1 MTNFLGNRNVFIA
14 AAAAAFLTV
23 AGCSNQPEQAQKQ
36 PTPARKAAP
45 AKPAAAAKAAPAK
58 PAATA
63 SAKTASAKP
72 TAKPVKASSKTPAA
86 KPASASSKV
95 APATNLVTVPKGTAL
110 SATLGTTLASNK
122 NKAGD
127 SFTATLRSS
136 VKVDGK
142 TVIPKGAKLTGHVI
156 TAKKKAPAELTVAL
170 SSVEIQGKAYPLHTE
185 AVAQPAPQA
194 KDSGDNSDASKS
206 QKKDITLA
214 AQSHLKFKLAKSAKL
229 PVKS

>member
-1 MTNFLGNRNVFIA
+1 MIDFLGTRKVLIA

-23 AGCSNQPEQAQKQ
+23 AGCSNQPDQAQKQ
-36 PTPARKAAP
+36 PGPAKKAAA
-45 AKPAAAAKAAPAK
+45 AKPAAAAKAVPAK

-63 SAKTASAKP
+63 TAKTASAKP

-95 APATNLVTVPKGTAL
+95 AASANLVTVPKGTAL
-110 SATLGTTLASNK
+110 SATLGTALASNK

-170 SSVEIQGKAYPLHTE
+170 SSVEIQGKSYPLHTE
-185 AVAQPAPQA
+185 AVGQP
-194 KDSGDNSDASKS
+194 
-206 QKKDITLA
+206 TLA
-214 AQSHLKFKLAKSAKL
+214 AQSHLKFKLAKSTKL